1 MEVKFF
7 NRWSGEGIAVTDPGL
22 QNYISLEPRL
32 IPNTYGREAKF
43 RFWKS
48 KYSIVE
54 RLINKVMVPGH
65 KSKSHKISSGHICGK
80 NVKTMNVVIKTFE
93 IIEEKTKKNPIEV
106 LVRAV
111 ENGAPREEIVAIEY
125 GGARYPKAV
134 ESSPQRRIDI
144 ALRHITQGAYTK
156 SFNSKKK
163 IEQALADEIMNAAN
177 LKPESNVI
185 SKKNETERQ
194 ADAAR

>member
-1 MEVKFF
+1 MEIKFF
-7 NRWSGEGIAVTDPGL
+7 NRWSSEGVKVIDLGL
-22 QNYISLEPRL
+22 QNYISLEPRI
-32 IPNTYGREAKF
+32 IPNSYGRNAKN

-54 RLINKVMVPGH
+54 RLVNKVMIPGH
-65 KSKSHKISSGHICGK
+65 KSKNHKISSGHISGK
-80 NVKTMNVVIKTFE
+80 NVKTMNTVIRTFE

-106 LVRAV
+106 LVRAI

-134 ESSPQRRIDI
+134 ESAPQRRIDV
-144 ALRHITQGAYTK
+144 ALRHITQGAYAK
-156 SFNSKKK
+156 SFNSKKS
-163 IEQALADEIMNAAN
+163 IEQTLAAEIMAAAS

-185 SKKNETERQ
+185 AKKNETERQ

>member
-7 NRWSGEGIAVTDPGL
+7 NRWSGEGIAVSDPGL
-22 QNYISLEPRL
+22 KDYISLEPRI
-32 IPNTYGREAKF
+32 IPNTYGRNAKN

-54 RLINKVMVPGH
+54 RLVNKVMIPGH
-65 KSKSHKISSGHICGK
+65 KSKSHKISSGHISGK
-80 NVKTMNVVIKTFE
+80 NVKTMNTVIKTFE
-93 IIEEKTKKNPIEV
+93 IIENKTKKNPIEV
-106 LVRAV
+106 LVRAI

-134 ESSPQRRIDI
+134 ESSPQRRIDVS
-144 ALRHITQGAYTK
+144 LRHITQGAYTK
-156 SFNSKKK
+156 SFNSKRS
-163 IEQALADEIMNAAN
+163 IEEALANEIMNAAA

-185 SKKNETERQ
+185 AKKNETERQ